1 MADSSKTGY
10 SWRLSTDWIGVGEA
24 ARVLAYNMDLLH
36 PGFYL
41 WVGTFSLRLG
51 GYQPDDAPYPYPGT
65 LHSRLGLALV
75 LPGYRC
81 WTTYRGTFDENPSP
95 ALNDNDAESAPN

>member
-1 MADSSKTGY
+1 MAYSSKTGY

-36 PGFYL
+36 PGLYFWL
-41 WVGTFSLRLG
+41 GTFSLRIG
-51 GYQPDDAPYPYPGT
+51 GYQPDDSPYPYPGT
-65 LHSRLGLALV
+65 LDSRLGVTLV

-81 WTTYRGTFDENPSP
+81 WTTYRSTFDAHPP
-95 ALNDNDAESAPN
+95 QTLNDHDAESPSN